1 MNIRKPVA
9 SYYIGDVT
17 TKNEPQKY
25 ILVFQQ
31 LFQLYANLRDRYSS
45 TGIIPTSSS
54 FDSNSNNSSSSGSSS
69 SNNNDSKRVSN
80 PFSVLSN
87 DKGYPLPLIVN
98 TDGNIR

>member
-25 ILVFQQ
+25 IQIFQE
-31 LFQLYANLRDRYSS
+31 LFKLYTTLRDSYSS
-45 TGIIPTSSS
+45 TGTIPTTLT
-54 FDSNSNNSSSSGSSS
+54 DTNNT
-69 SNNNDSKRVSN
+69 DSKKASN

-87 DKGYPLPLIVN
+87 EKDYMLPLIVN